1 MAIQDRNLSVGTQLH
16 AKYKGVTYR
25 AELIEVDVLPKG
37 MRPKDAPADP
47 DPRLVRELRYKVEGK
62 DELFKSPSAAGT
74 AITEKACNG
83 WAFWTV
89 GEPPVD
95 AEPAPT
101 TETAKPAKARRT
113 QKAAAASESSEPPA
127 LPDGTIGQHA
137 NGKLACEVCGA
148 EFDDEGQVTSHYM
161 EAHAN

>member
-1 MAIQDRNLSVGTQLH
+1 MAITDCNLNVGTQLH

-25 AELIEVDVLPKG
+25 AEVVLHPNATG
-37 MRPKDAPADP
+37 DRPIA
-47 DPRLVRELRYKVEGK
+47 YKVEGK

-89 GEPPVD
+89 GEPPL
-95 AEPAPT
+95 ATEPEPA
-101 TETAKPAKARRT
+101 TEAAKPAKTRRT
-113 QKAAAASESSEPPA
+113 KKAAPTSESSEPPA
-127 LPDGTIGQHA
+127 IPEGTIGQHA

-148 EFDDEGQVTSHYM
+148 EFEDEGQVTAHYM